1 MLGLAGLLGAAV
13 VVLPSVA
20 SSETTPTI
28 EAVTGVYGENRWKPP
43 TATVNAGGEVTFTS
57 PSTEV
62 SHGVEW
68 RPGNPSTPTCTAGV
82 PVGSTLAAS
91 GKHWTGTCKFS
102 QPGKYT
108 FWCTVHGSE
117 MSGTITVNAKSE
129 TIPNPPPTGTS
140 PAPVG
145 GGGGGQP
152 GSTTP
157 QYGSAPASLLA
168 GSASNAVKL
177 ASSQHGQAVR
187 GSVDVSQAGGG
198 GRLEVDLFAKKAS
211 LASAGG
217 AKVAAGRLVLSSV
230 HAGKVSFSVPLN
242 GRARAALHRHH
253 RLALT
258 VRITLRGPGASPV
271 TVVRSL
277 VLRP

>member
-1 MLGLAGLLGAAV
+1 
-13 VVLPSVA
+13 
-20 SSETTPTI
+20 
-28 EAVTGVYGENRWKPP
+28 
-43 TATVNAGGEVTFTS
+43 
-57 PSTEV
+57 
-62 SHGVEW
+62 
-68 RPGNPSTPTCTAGV
+68 
-82 PVGSTLAAS
+82 
-91 GKHWTGTCKFS
+91 
-102 QPGKYT
+102 
-108 FWCTVHGSE
+108 

>member
-1 MLGLAGLLGAAV
+1 M
-13 VVLPSVA
+13 
-20 SSETTPTI
+20 
-28 EAVTGVYGENRWKPP
+28 
-43 TATVNAGGEVTFTS
+43 
-57 PSTEV
+57 
-62 SHGVEW
+62 
-68 RPGNPSTPTCTAGV
+68 
-82 PVGSTLAAS
+82 
-91 GKHWTGTCKFS
+91 
-102 QPGKYT
+102 
-108 FWCTVHGSE
+108 
-117 MSGTITVNAKSE
+117 
-129 TIPNPPPTGTS
+129 
-140 PAPVG
+140 
-145 GGGGGQP
+145 
-152 GSTTP
+152 
-157 QYGSAPASLLA
+157 
-168 GSASNAVKL
+168 
-177 ASSQHGQAVR
+177 R

-242 GRARAALHRHH
+242 GRARAALRRHH